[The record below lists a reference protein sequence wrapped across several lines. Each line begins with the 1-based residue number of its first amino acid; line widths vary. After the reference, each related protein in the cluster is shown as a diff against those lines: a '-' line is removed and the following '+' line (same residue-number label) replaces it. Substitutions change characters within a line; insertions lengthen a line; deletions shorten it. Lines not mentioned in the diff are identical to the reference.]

1 MPFSKTTTGSCHH
14 RPSLGT
20 YVVYTVSTDRPV
32 LWRGGRYLGSKDGEA
47 SDQKLLKPPMRARDF
62 LLSFVHCKQPPGIR
76 PSSIY
81 DSLQFSFI
89 WVTLQ
94 IPSNSTFLIAHRLVI
109 GTKRRNPVGSL
120 ATQHQAVVVAHQDIV
135 QVLGFKCHPY
145 HVPSASYNC
154 PSSSSSSSSTP
165 RLSSV
170 RRMYTSTLASGTNCS
185 HEASTNRDRPNRLVN
200 CPIVRTLK
208 PATGNSTVSPST
220 VLRDYTVL
228 ARLARFG
235 SSLPIV
241 NKGLG
246 CAPSIAPRPPICL
259 AA

>member
-1 MPFSKTTTGSCHH
+1 MPFSKTIAGSYHQL
-14 RPSLGT
+14 PSL
-20 YVVYTVSTDRPV
+20 VYTHSTDRPV
-32 LWRGGRYLGSKDGEA
+32 LWRGRRYLGSKDGEA
-47 SDQKLLKPPMRARDF
+47 SDQKLLKGSLRPMRAINF

-81 DSLQFSFI
+81 
-89 WVTLQ
+89 

-109 GTKRRNPVGSL
+109 GTKRRNPIGSL

-154 PSSSSSSSSTP
+154 PSSSSSSSNTS
-165 RLSSV
+165 RSSSV

-185 HEASTNRDRPNRLVN
+185 HQASTNRDRPNRLA
-200 CPIVRTLK
+200 TL
-208 PATGNSTVSPST
+208 PTVSPST
-220 VLRDYTVL
+220 VRRDYTVL

-246 CAPSIAPRPPICL
+246 CAPSIAPRPPICV